1 VESHKILFE
10 SLDKAEK
17 HFEAGEIRLAQKLV
31 NEVSRSM
38 KAEGKVSNKLR
49 HRFNFMSAQSRYFN
63 DISSFATNP
72 KRNEIIVEVEALIAQ
87 PHENPKK
94 QANEIHALQTKWQ
107 LLDQTSK
114 PAGREQW
121 VTFKNLTDKAWEPCA
136 QYYEEL
142 KAIKISNAQQ
152 REKIIQ
158 TLIQYTND
166 NSDKWP
172 GLIEMSKF
180 LSKTFQNWQS
190 YAPVLD
196 EDFSKLKTAY
206 QDARKPIN
214 NAIKDQENK
223 NYKIKESL
231 IEKVKLI
238 NDEDTH
244 TCIQKFKKIKRNYQ
258 ETGPAGKKN
267 EPILWKRLNESAD
280 RFFEADKAILN
291 NELEVIKGLTAE
303 LQSEDS
309 SIKDIKNT
317 VSELNKT
324 RKSPEFK
331 NLQKAIKAFENKK
344 IDKINADKIK
354 IYQDLITLLE
364 TADENHL
371 SIHNE
376 IFKALKKPLYAGDKN
391 QLHEYTVKFELIA
404 KIDPPEADKAIKQK
418 LALQMLQD
426 KFSGTKNTNDEIKDL
441 LIGFIN
447 NLKSKKISA
456 AETKLWKRVCEAMQ
470 KLANQL
476 P

>member
-1 VESHKILFE
+1 
-10 SLDKAEK
+10 
-17 HFEAGEIRLAQKLV
+17 
-31 NEVSRSM
+31 
-38 KAEGKVSNKLR
+38 
-49 HRFNFMSAQSRYFN
+49 
-63 DISSFATNP
+63 
-72 KRNEIIVEVEALIAQ
+72 
-87 PHENPKK
+87 
-94 QANEIHALQTKWQ
+94 
-107 LLDQTSK
+107 
-114 PAGREQW
+114 
-121 VTFKNLTDKAWEPCA
+121 
-136 QYYEEL
+136 
-142 KAIKISNAQQ
+142 
-152 REKIIQ
+152 
-158 TLIQYTND
+158 
-166 NSDKWP
+166 
-172 GLIEMSKF
+172 MSKF

-196 EDFSKLKTAY
+196 EDFSKLKAAY

-244 TCIQKFKKIKRNYQ
+244 TCIQKYKKIKRDYQ

-303 LQSEDS
+303 LQSEDC

-354 IYQDLITLLE
+354 IYQDLMTLLE